1 MGNQIIRGSE
11 QDACEIHTRLQA
23 YNAGYITDCDEFCFC
38 VRSVE
43 GTLLGGIAASRDLD
57 CVTVDYLFV
66 AEQDRR
72 KGLGAELLNRAEEE
86 GRRQGAR
93 RGHTEHL
100 FLSGAGVLREA
111 GLPPFWRGRTRSGRI
126 RTVFLYQRII
136 KCPPAEG
143 RPAYCEKRARGGSC
157 SASGSGTLYTVWR
170 RLTAAAG
177 SGGPVPEAAV
187 LGQRALC

>member
-23 YNAGYITDCDEFCFC
+23 YNASYITDCDEFCFC

-72 KGLGAELLNRAEEE
+72 KGLGAELLNRVEEE
-86 GRRQGAR
+86 GRRQGAKR
-93 RGHTEHL
+93 VILNTFSFQAPE
-100 FLSGAGVLREA
+100 F
-111 GLPPFWRGRTRSGRI
+111 
-126 RTVFLYQRII
+126 Y
-136 KCPPAEG
+136 
-143 RPAYCEKRARGGSC
+143 EKRGYRCFGGVEP
-157 SASGSGTLYTVWR
+157 A
-170 RLTAAAG
+170 
-177 SGGPVPEAAV
+177 
-187 LGQRALC
+187 LGEYGQYFYIKEL